1 VLLGPMTNRTKD
13 EYKPKDDLHLYKGNP
28 LIPSGGAT
36 PCLIPSGG
44 AAP

>member
-1 VLLGPMTNRTKD
+1 MTNRTKD
-13 EYKPKDDLHLYKGNP
+13 EYQPKDDLHLYIYKGNP